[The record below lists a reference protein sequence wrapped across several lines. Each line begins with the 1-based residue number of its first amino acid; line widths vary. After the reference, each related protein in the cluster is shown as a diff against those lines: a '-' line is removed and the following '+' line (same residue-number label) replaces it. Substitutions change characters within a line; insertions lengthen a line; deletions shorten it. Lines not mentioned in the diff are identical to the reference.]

1 MFGKPRRVELSGS
14 LTIALVQPPP
24 PTPSLAGVWIA
35 SQVDGFTATVK
46 GNHMA
51 YTLPDD
57 KHVFVAIAYVDA
69 KGNPAAIDGDVS
81 WASSDQ
87 MICNVG
93 VMAGDSTKADLL
105 PGVNLGQAQITA
117 SADADLGAGTT
128 TLLTTFDVIVVSG
141 TAVSGTITPQG
152 DPQPITT
159 PTPRR

>member
-1 MFGKPRRVELSGS
+1 MNLDLKLHFVNPLRLVFETSRSAVRVSS
-14 LTIALVQPPP
+14 L
-24 PTPSLAGVWIA
+24 
-35 SQVDGFTATVK
+35 VDGVLITTEQ
-46 GNHMA
+46 NRMA

-57 KHVFVAIAYVDA
+57 KHVFVQIAYVDA
-69 KGNPAAIDGDVS
+69 KGNPAAIDGDVT

-105 PGVNLGQAQITA
+105 PGTNLGQAQITA

-128 TLLTTFDVIVVSG
+128 TLLTTFDVTVVAGS
-141 TAVSGTITPQG
+141 AVSGTITPQG